1 MSLTAEESSTRSV
14 PIRLPVSSVAAKVIV
29 ALTGLAL
36 LGFVIAHMLGNLQI
50 FLGQETLNDYA
61 HFLKSV
67 PELLWAARIGLL
79 TVFVVHVTLTILL
92 RARARQ
98 SRSTPYMYEQKLAT
112 TKAAQ
117 YMLVSGLCILAF
129 VLYHLAH
136 FTLGLTQSVPQFDA
150 ATGQTINASV
160 LSLRDSRGYHD
171 VYSMVIHGFRQPVIA
186 VIYILAQLLLAMHLY
201 HGISS
206 AFQTLGINNDRLNN
220 AIAWVGPAIAIV
232 IALGNL
238 SIPIAV
244 LSGLIQLP

>member
-1 MSLTAEESSTRSV
+1 
-14 PIRLPVSSVAAKVIV
+14 
-29 ALTGLAL
+29 
-36 LGFVIAHMLGNLQI
+36 MLGNLQI

-79 TVFVVHVTLTILL
+79 TVFVVHVILTILL
-92 RARARQ
+92 RTRARQ
-98 SRSTPYMYEQKLAT
+98 SRSTPYMYEQKLVT

-136 FTLGLTQSVPQFDA
+136 FTLGLTQTVPQLDA

-171 VYSMVIHGFRQPVIA
+171 VYSMVILGFRQPVIA

-201 HGISS
+201 HGVNS

-220 AIAWVGPAIAIV
+220 AIAWVGP
-232 IALGNL
+232 GDCHRDRHR
-238 SIPIAV
+238 
-244 LSGLIQLP
+244 